1 MQRTIIT
8 ALATADALG
17 KPFESEKGRDRD
29 RYAWCHD
36 PNNTFLG
43 VDNDTRAAEYGLGE
57 AGRKPGA
64 WTDDT
69 QMSVALAQSLI
80 ACGGYDPRDAFA
92 RYQAWYRGEG
102 FGGRARGTG
111 GTIRKALETGAPVSM
126 REGGQYV
133 GNGTAMRVAPI
144 GVWYRDDMP
153 GLIAAARADAR
164 LTHDSP
170 EAEAGSV
177 AVAVAIAAGTRCNSS
192 EVGSGHRVL
201 RDVLDALASCGDKY
215 VSLKYTTVFARL
227 ELAGA
232 IARRCNS
239 AMVAMTS
246 FGNGGSVMDT
256 VATAFL
262 AGNNAEEFDECVCDA
277 IEHGGDTDTR
287 AAIAAAIR
295 MARGD
300 VTIPDRWRDV
310 EMRDELLAIDER
322 LWSRS

>member
-1 MQRTIIT
+1 
-8 ALATADALG
+8 
-17 KPFESEKGRDRD
+17 
-29 RYAWCHD
+29 
-36 PNNTFLG
+36 
-43 VDNDTRAAEYGLGE
+43 
-57 AGRKPGA
+57 
-64 WTDDT
+64 
-69 QMSVALAQSLI
+69 MSVALAQSLI

-177 AVAVAIAAGTRCNSS
+177 AVAAAIAASTRRNAG
-192 EVGSGHRVL
+192 EVSVGWRVWKDVFAALEHGGS
-201 RDVLDALASCGDKY
+201 KF
-215 VSLKYTTVFARL
+215 VSLRYTAMYSAL
-227 ELAGA
+227 NGA
-232 IARRCNS
+232 
-239 AMVAMTS
+239 
-246 FGNGGSVMDT
+246 FGNRDRPSSAIYSRFGDGGYVVDT
-256 VATAFL
+256 VATAML
-262 AGNNAEEFDECVCDA
+262 TGNRAHDFDECVCDA